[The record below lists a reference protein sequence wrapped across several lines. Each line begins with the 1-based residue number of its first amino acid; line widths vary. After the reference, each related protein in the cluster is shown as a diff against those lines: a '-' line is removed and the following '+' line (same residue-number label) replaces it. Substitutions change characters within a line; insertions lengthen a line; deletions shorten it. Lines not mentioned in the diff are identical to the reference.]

1 MVAHGLFS
9 IFSTTPDRSFSDVI
23 KYNLSKIGL
32 DRFEFFKKFRL
43 GLANIYLRKLYYFEF
58 AYISIHYK
66 LLLLIHGKSTSII
79 KSIDHP
85 KMKSDK
91 KSCLHGIMVRSL
103 Y

>member
-23 KYNLSKIGL
+23 KYNISKIGL

-43 GLANIYLRKLYYFEF
+43 GLANIYLSKIYYFGF
-58 AYISIHYK
+58 AYISISIGAK
-66 LLLLIHGKSTSII
+66 LGGFFGLVVSF
-79 KSIDHP
+79 
-85 KMKSDK
+85 
-91 KSCLHGIMVRSL
+91 